1 MDNYRHPMY
10 TRYNRNMGA
19 YQNTP
24 CDCGATPILEVV
36 AEKHCDKCERCDK
49 SEQCDKHEQCDRHEQ
64 CDKREQCDKCEHYEK
79 REYCDKDYGK
89 KLDELPLAMAYV
101 PFQKWRKVSDGAC
114 GLAVGTIFQELDLPF
129 YGSKNNCGCRGDRS

>member
-10 TRYNRNMGA
+10 TRYNKNMGA

-24 CDCGATPILEVV
+24 CDCGATPIIEVG
-36 AEKHCDKCERCDK
+36 AEKHCDKCEHCDK
-49 SEQCDKHEQCDRHEQ
+49 SER
-64 CDKREQCDKCEHYEK
+64 CDKRVYSDKSENCNK
-79 REYCDKDYGK
+79 SEYCDNEYNGM
-89 KLDELPLAMAYV
+89 KLDDLPLAMAYV

-114 GLAVGTIFQELDLPF
+114 GLAVGTIFQELVLPF